1 MLCRYMELA
10 TGGQHSSIDV
20 SESVEQR
27 ETSVEGCGGLPIF
40 APVDCIS
47 EQSGDA
53 AAQLI
58 EMMRRQATMIN
69 KIIIIIRC

>member
-10 TGGQHSSIDV
+10 TGDQHSSIDV
-20 SESVEQR
+20 SESGREQR

-58 EMMRRQATMIN
+58 EMRRQLPHN
-69 KIIIIIRC
+69 DK